1 MIGGLCE
8 NLARV
13 APIFDS
19 LGNEIIATSKTKVTY
34 ESQES
39 KEKLHIP
46 KISVL
51 AKGKPALVVYS
62 DIYGLGGDDEE
73 STVKH
78 YMKNCTVVKS
88 TQWLI

>member
-39 KEKLHIP
+39 NEKLYIP
-46 KISVL
+46 KVSVL
-51 AKGKPALVVYS
+51 AKEKSALIVYS
-62 DIYGLGGDDEE
+62 DIYRLGGDDEI
-73 STVKH
+73 SAVKH

-88 TQWLI
+88 N